1 MNYHGVTEY
10 SVTLFYFINKKQKN
24 MNIIWIILF
33 LLLCISTYVII
44 NLLRKNEKLED
55 NVFTYEKYLE
65 SLNSFI
71 SDSNKKIKKLDDKG
85 IFEADD
91 EVGYF
96 LKMLKN
102 IQEQL
107 NNFRTDGNK
116 N

>member
-1 MNYHGVTEY
+1 M
-10 SVTLFYFINKKQKN
+10 S
-24 MNIIWIILF
+24 IILF
-33 LLLCISTYVII
+33 ILLCVATYIII
-44 NLLRKNEKLED
+44 NLLKKNEKLED
-55 NVFTYEKYLE
+55 NVLAYEEYLK
-65 SLNSFI
+65 SLSSFI
-71 SDSNKKIKKLDDKG
+71 SASNEKIKKLDEKG

-107 NNFRTDGNK
+107 NKFRTDGN

>member
-1 MNYHGVTEY
+1 M
-10 SVTLFYFINKKQKN
+10 SITLFI
-24 MNIIWIILF
+24 
-33 LLLCISTYVII
+33 LLCVSSYII
-44 NLLRKNEKLED
+44 VNLLKKNEKLED
-55 NVFTYEKYLE
+55 NVLAYEEYLK

-71 SDSNKKIKKLDDKG
+71 SASNEKIKQLDEKG

-96 LKMLKN
+96 LRMLKN

-107 NNFRTDGNK
+107 NKFRTDGN

>member
-1 MNYHGVTEY
+1 M
-10 SVTLFYFINKKQKN
+10 S
-24 MNIIWIILF
+24 IILF
-33 LLLCISTYVII
+33 ILLCVATYVII
-44 NLLRKNEKLED
+44 NLLKKNEKLED
-55 NVFTYEKYLE
+55 NVLAYEEYLK
-65 SLNSFI
+65 SLSSFI
-71 SDSNKKIKKLDDKG
+71 SASNEKIKKLDEKG

-107 NNFRTDGNK
+107 NKFRTDGN

>member
-1 MNYHGVTEY
+1 VSSY
-10 SVTLFYFINKKQKN
+10 
-24 MNIIWIILF
+24 II
-33 LLLCISTYVII
+33 V
-44 NLLRKNEKLED
+44 NLLKKNEKLED
-55 NVFTYEKYLE
+55 NVLAYEEYLK

-71 SDSNKKIKKLDDKG
+71 SASNEKIKQLDEKG

-96 LKMLKN
+96 LRMLKN

-107 NNFRTDGNK
+107 NKFRTDGN

>member
-1 MNYHGVTEY
+1 M
-10 SVTLFYFINKKQKN
+10 S
-24 MNIIWIILF
+24 IILF
-33 LLLCISTYVII
+33 ILLCVSSYII
-44 NLLRKNEKLED
+44 VNLLKKNEKLED
-55 NVFTYEKYLE
+55 NVLAYEEYLK

-71 SDSNKKIKKLDDKG
+71 SASNEKIKQLDEKG

-96 LKMLKN
+96 LRMLKN

-107 NNFRTDGNK
+107 NKFRTDGN